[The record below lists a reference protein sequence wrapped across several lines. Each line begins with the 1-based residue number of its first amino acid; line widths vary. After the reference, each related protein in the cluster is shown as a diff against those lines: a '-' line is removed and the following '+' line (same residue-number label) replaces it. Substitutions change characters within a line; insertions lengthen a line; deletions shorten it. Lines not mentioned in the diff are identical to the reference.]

1 MGDAQQNGNR
11 SGVANRKPLSAAV
24 SQDIDWY
31 SKGQQRIVE
40 ADGVR
45 VVVRFVGRKGRRGR
59 IAITAPPGAVFLDSR
74 VD

>member
-1 MGDAQQNGNR
+1 MGDFDR
-11 SGVANRKPLSAAV
+11 SGNTNANGKRPSAAV

-40 ADGVR
+40 ANGVQ
-45 VVVRFVGRKGRRGR
+45 VGVRFVDRKGRRGR
-59 IAITAPPGAVFLDSR
+59 IKITAPPGATFRDSR